1 MNNPDGQRKGGVGL
15 GRSAEEERKIKAN
28 QNEAKFR
35 KFCGSTEFM
44 LDVPNIDESLK
55 FLKHE
60 VDKSILNFSYNTM
73 FLNEKIER
81 LNDAERNV
89 YIPMELPFMYSFNV
103 QKNRDM
109 KEWICTQNTCEK
121 ERNFNVVNNNIYVND
136 KMKEFFPSYLPLV
149 KSFERDDFTLLNCTI
164 PNYFKSVKN
173 SVLANKEK
181 EDEFSE
187 QNKIKS
193 GEFNSN
199 SFVRGMSS
207 KKYHGKMS
215 YNYYFQHPLKKNE
228 KIKKIYPILPYIS
241 IWKNKYV
248 QGIMEIESSND
259 NVRGKGT
266 DNCKSSLTTTHSA
279 TSTRKNKALYGL
291 LHLIEK
297 SRDKHLYS
305 LYRKHE
311 INMHKF
317 QSKNVQSK
325 EHSQNG
331 KTFDDKE
338 GDNICSKH
346 AKERQGKHKVIR
358 DDMDN
363 HKLEIP
369 MHDGHSHCT
378 KQKKKISLSKFLIKK
393 HILKLKNIERGE
405 SKLSETPTGLCKTG
419 AEGYTEEIA
428 SHRQMGKMCN
438 NETND
443 ERGENRNEVLHEDV
457 QCFKYVRDYKS
468 PSFTISEKDPVSY
481 VLSFSKK
488 KKLAFIFP
496 TISKKIIF
504 SKTGQQ
510 KRKNYIILKEFPR

>member
-1 MNNPDGQRKGGVGL
+1 MNNPNEQRKGRGVGL

-35 KFCGSTEFM
+35 KFCGSTEFI

-60 VDKSILNFSYNTM
+60 VDNSILNFSYNTM
-73 FLNEKIER
+73 LLNEKIER

-121 ERNFNVVNNNIYVND
+121 ERDIKLVNNNIYVND
-136 KMKEFFPSYLPLV
+136 KMKEFPSYLPLV
-149 KSFERDDFTLLNCTI
+149 KSFERDDFNLLNYTI

-173 SVLANKEK
+173 SILANKEK
-181 EDEFSE
+181 EDKFSE

-193 GEFNSN
+193 GEFNTN
-199 SFVRGMSS
+199 SLVRGISS
-207 KKYHGKMS
+207 KGYQGKMS

-259 NVRGKGT
+259 NAKGKVA
-266 DNCKSSLTTTHSA
+266 DNSISSLTTTQSVR
-279 TSTRKNKALYGL
+279 STRKNKALYGL

-297 SRDKHLYS
+297 TRDKHLYS

-311 INMHKF
+311 INLHKF

-325 EHSQNG
+325 DYSQKG
-331 KTFDDKE
+331 RTFDDKE
-338 GDNICSKH
+338 GENTCSKH
-346 AKERQGKHKVIR
+346 AKEREGKHKVIR

-369 MHDGHSHCT
+369 MHAGRSHCT

-405 SKLSETPTGLCKTG
+405 SKLSETPIGLCKTG
-419 AEGYTEEIA
+419 AEGYTEGIV
-428 SHRQMGKMCN
+428 SHSEMGKMYN
-438 NETND
+438 DGMND
-443 ERGENRNEVLHEDV
+443 ERGVNRNEMLREDV